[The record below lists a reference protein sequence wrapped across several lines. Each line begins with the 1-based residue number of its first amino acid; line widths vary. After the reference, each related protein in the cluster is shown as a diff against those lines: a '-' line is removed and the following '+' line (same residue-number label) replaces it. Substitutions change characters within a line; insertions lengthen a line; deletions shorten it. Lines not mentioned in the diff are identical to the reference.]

1 MCGLINYQPASQG
14 TLVPGTDFT
23 QAMQF
28 KFSHK
33 NKAQGA
39 TTMNTA
45 LAPCRL
51 IYHSVRGVA
60 RTASGVVMI
69 GFIG

>member
-1 MCGLINYQPASQG
+1 
-14 TLVPGTDFT
+14 
-23 QAMQF
+23 MQF

-39 TTMNTA
+39 TMNTA